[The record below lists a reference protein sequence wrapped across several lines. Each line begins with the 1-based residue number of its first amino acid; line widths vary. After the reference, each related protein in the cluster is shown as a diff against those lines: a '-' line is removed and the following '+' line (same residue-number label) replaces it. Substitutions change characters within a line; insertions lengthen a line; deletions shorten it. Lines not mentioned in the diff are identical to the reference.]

1 MRRPMSF
8 TFRLA
13 KKPDDD
19 SEFHIP
25 FFEPDFYLTKFT
37 FVGPLPRFE
46 QFTGC
51 GLSNVTR

>member
-1 MRRPMSF
+1 MSF

-25 FFEPDFYLTKFT
+25 FLEPDFYLTKFT